1 MPRQA
6 PYNFLRP
13 LSLSLS
19 LSLYIYIYIY
29 ILGPDLL
36 PKKPSTP
43 PPPPKKKQ
51 GDRTKNVGVVDAE
64 YIVHYG
70 RPTLGGNEE
79 NEVRFLTSLS
89 Q

>member
-1 MPRQA
+1 MS
-6 PYNFLRP
+6 YLS

-19 LSLYIYIYIY
+19 LSLYIFKTS
-29 ILGPDLL
+29 LGQTCCLN
-36 PKKPSTP
+36 PSTP
-43 PPPPKKKQ
+43 QNKQ

-79 NEVRFLTSLS
+79 NEVRFAKSLS
-89 Q
+89 